1 MVWPEKVSCLWSH
14 KDLVSPHREC
24 KMVQSPWKKK
34 QLWRQFPQKAK
45 HQTAMY
51 SFILLLEY
59 NLDTENKAKIYK
71 QILEALI
78 TAEER

>member
-1 MVWPEKVSCLWSH
+1 MQNGAVTMGKKLW
-14 KDLVSPHREC
+14 L
-24 KMVQSPWKKK
+24 
-34 QLWRQFPQKAK
+34 QFPQKAK
-45 HQTAMY
+45 HQTARY

-59 NLDTENKAKIYK
+59 NLDTENKAKPCK